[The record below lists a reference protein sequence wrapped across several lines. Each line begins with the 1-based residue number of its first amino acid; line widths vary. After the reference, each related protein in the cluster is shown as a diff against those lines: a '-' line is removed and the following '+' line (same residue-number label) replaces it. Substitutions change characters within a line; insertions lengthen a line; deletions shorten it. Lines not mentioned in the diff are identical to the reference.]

1 MMQADTSVPPVPP
14 GTVSTREAP
23 SYRYVVLVLLMLAYC
38 MNYMDRQ
45 VVGILAVPIKQ
56 ELQISDS
63 QLGLMGGFAFALFY
77 SLLGVPIARLADRSN
92 RVRIISGAVFLWSIC
107 TALCGVAANFP
118 QLLLARL
125 SVGVGEAGGVAP
137 TYSLLADYFPSRER
151 GRAMAFVTLGLP
163 MGSALGLVLGG
174 YFSQSYGWRAAF
186 MLLGA
191 LGVLIAPILY
201 FGIREPRRGRLDPP
215 LVTTTPPA
223 TRMSDV
229 LRYLGTKPSFWLI
242 SFAASMASM
251 LSYGLGFWLPTY
263 IFRSQGLSLLDTSY
277 VLSAITALGGL
288 VGLVIG
294 GVVSDRLGGARKG
307 AYAMVPCIAFAIG
320 FPFLLLALFA
330 QNLALVAVLL
340 FVPQAAGV
348 VWMGPSI
355 SAVQHLAPAHMR
367 TTASAVFLLILNLVG
382 LGIGTLAFGA
392 LSDMYHARFG
402 DQALR
407 YAIMTVAL
415 LLYPAAIV
423 LFRLTAR
430 KLDADWEG

>member
-1 MMQADTSVPPVPP
+1 MNLEAAAPPLAK
-14 GTVSTREAP
+14 GGASGREAP
-23 SYRYVVLVLLMLAYC
+23 SYRYVVLLLLMLAYC

-56 ELQISDS
+56 ELGISDS

-77 SLLGVPIARLADRSN
+77 SVLGVPIARLADRSN

-107 TALCGVAANFP
+107 TALCGAAANFP

-151 GRAMAFVTLGLP
+151 SRAMAFVTLGLP
-163 MGSALGLVLGG
+163 LGSALGLVLGG
-174 YFSQSYGWRAAF
+174 YFAQSYGWRAAF
-186 MLLGA
+186 MLLGG
-191 LGVLIAPILY
+191 LGVLIAPVIY
-201 FGIREPRRGRLDPP
+201 FGIREPLRGRLDPA
-215 LVTTTPPA
+215 PA
-223 TRMSDV
+223 TEAPPVTGMADV
-229 LRYLGTKPSFWLI
+229 MRHLATKPSFWLI

-263 IFRSQGLSLLDTSY
+263 IFRSQHLSLLDTSY
-277 VLSAITALGGL
+277 ILSAITALGGL
-288 VGLVIG
+288 AGLVLG
-294 GVVSDRLGGARKG
+294 GVISDRLGSARKS
-307 AYAMVPCIAFAIG
+307 AYATVPCIAFAIG

-330 QNLALVAVLL
+330 QNLTWVTILL

-355 SAVQHLAPAHMR
+355 SAVQHLAPAQMR
-367 TTASAVFLLILNLVG
+367 TTASAIFLLILNLVG

-392 LSDMYHARFG
+392 LSDFYHARFG
-402 DQALR
+402 DDALR
-407 YAIMTVAL
+407 YAIITVAL

>member
-1 MMQADTSVPPVPP
+1 MQTETTLPPCA
-14 GTVSTREAP
+14 GETGQHEARY
-23 SYRYVVLVLLMLAYC
+23 YRYVVLVLLMLAYC

-56 ELQISDS
+56 ELNISDS

-77 SLLGVPIARLADRSN
+77 SVLGVPIARLADRSN
-92 RVRIISGAVFLWSIC
+92 RVRIISGAVFLWSVS
-107 TALCGVAANFP
+107 TALCGMAANFA

-125 SVGVGEAGGVAP
+125 SVGIGEAGGVAP
-137 TYSLLADYFPSRER
+137 TYSLLSDYFPTHER

-163 MGSALGLVLGG
+163 LGSALGLLLGG
-174 YFSQSYGWRAAF
+174 YFAESYGWRAAF
-186 MLLGA
+186 ILLGA
-191 LGVLIAPILY
+191 IGVVIAPIIYL
-201 FGIREPRRGRLDPP
+201 GIREPQRGRLDPAP
-215 LVTTTPPA
+215 ATATAPA
-223 TRMSDV
+223 TRMADV
-229 LRYLGTKPSFWLI
+229 IRHLASKPSFWLI
-242 SFAASMASM
+242 SVAASMASM

-263 IFRSQGLSLLDTSY
+263 IFRSQNLSLLDTSY

-288 VGLVIG
+288 AGLVVG
-294 GVVSDRLGGARKG
+294 GIMSDKLGSANKG
-307 AYAMVPCIAFAIG
+307 AYGMVPCIAFAIG
-320 FPFLLLALFA
+320 FPFLLMALAA
-330 QNLALVAVLL
+330 QNLVLVALLL

-367 TTASAVFLLILNLVG
+367 TTASAVFLLIVNLIG
-382 LGIGTLAFGA
+382 LGIGTLSFGA
-392 LSDMYHARFG
+392 LSDFYQARFG
-402 DQALR
+402 DDALR

-430 KLDADWEG
+430 KLDRDWEG